1 MNCLREGMGVVGG
14 GGREG
19 RPHLREM
26 DVSDTTYSLI
36 HLYSVTL
43 SVPSWHFSSISTLPP
58 LLTPSRSPVLVLI
71 KLLLLV
77 VRIVH
82 GTGHTSQPSL
92 LNWRRWSLETSS
104 SFGFAD
110 GKKIGPFATKR
121 KLAPLG
127 TRTLASA
134 FIGTSASL
142 SSSSDSHCYFWSKK
156 SYLSTSRAL
165 INEPLQC
172 DMNSKHHKVK

>member
-1 MNCLREGMGVVGG
+1 MERAIHRSRRYSTGGAGALKQAAHSALRM
-14 GGREG
+14 
-19 RPHLREM
+19 
-26 DVSDTTYSLI
+26 
-36 HLYSVTL
+36 
-43 SVPSWHFSSISTLPP
+43 
-58 LLTPSRSPVLVLI
+58 
-71 KLLLLV
+71 
-77 VRIVH
+77 
-82 GTGHTSQPSL
+82 
-92 LNWRRWSLETSS
+92 
-104 SFGFAD
+104 A
-110 GKKIGPFATKR
+110 KKIGPFATKR

-172 DMNSKHHKVK
+172 DMNSKHHKVKWTSHSCRSSRRSRPGGGMVGDGWRLYLFFEKDLRMFWGFFFSLFSSAWHTFCYSRWDLKYKYKQTDIPLFTHGF